1 MQTITSSQNPVIKEI
16 KSLKIRKNRE
26 EKQLFFIEGI
36 RFVEEALKEGVAI
49 ETILFS
55 DRLYETRG
63 GEDIISQI
71 REGDYETYHL
81 PDKLFQE
88 ISDTEN
94 PQGIIAV
101 VKMKQY
107 KLEEIIDEGDF
118 FLILDSLQD
127 PGNMGT
133 IIRTAD
139 AAGVTGIIISRG
151 CVDIYNPKVLRST
164 MGSIF
169 HIPFCFSESLPE
181 AIRQLKEQG
190 IKVFAAHLDGKL
202 NYFDADMKCGTA
214 IIIGNEAN
222 GISQETAEQSDSFVK
237 IPMPGRS
244 ESLNASV
251 AASLLMYEVVRQR
264 FND

>member
-1 MQTITSSQNPVIKEI
+1 MQTITSSQNSVIKEV

-36 RFVEEALKEGVAI
+36 RFVDEALKEKAPISTV
-49 ETILFS
+49 LLS

-63 GEDIISQI
+63 GDEILSRI
-71 REGDYETYHL
+71 RGENYETYHL

-94 PQGIIAV
+94 PQGIMAV
-101 VKMKQY
+101 VKMNQL
-107 KLEEIIDEGDF
+107 KLEEVIGDGDF

-139 AAGVTGIIISRG
+139 AAGVEGIIISRG

-164 MGSIF
+164 MGSVF
-169 HIPFCFSESLPE
+169 HVPFCLSENLPDT
-181 AIRQLKEQG
+181 ISKLKG
-190 IKVFAAHLDGKL
+190 KGLKVFAAHLNGEI
-202 NYFDADMKCGTA
+202 NYFDCDMKNNSA

-222 GISQETAEQSDSFVK
+222 GISKEVSEQADTLIK

-264 FND
+264 LS